1 MKAGEEFKIITGNSN
16 HQNVMLRLTKHNNFY
31 MIEPPINYALT
42 QIWVAVKS
50 LPNQRYKLKEGDIL
64 RIAKQFVKVKE
75 IILEGTSD

>member
-1 MKAGEEFKIITGNSN
+1 
-16 HQNVMLRLTKHNNFY
+16 